1 MTPKKFA
8 ERRARILRLNRKLKK
23 LFPKATIALQY
34 SNDWELLVAVELSAQ
49 CTDKMVN
56 KVTGGL
62 FKKYRTLKD
71 YMNADPKKFEQ
82 DIRSCGYY
90 RNKTKNIL
98 GAAKLLMEKFGGKIP
113 KTMHEILSIP
123 GVARKT
129 ANVVLGNAHK
139 VYQGLAVDTHVRRFA
154 VRFDLSDYKDPV
166 RIERDLM
173 LLLPKKEW
181 FNFTYRVIDYG
192 RTIAPARSYD
202 ISKDPLLRIYPL
214 AANRFRV

>member
-8 ERRARILRLNRKLKK
+8 ERRTRILRLDKKLKE
-23 LFPKATIALQY
+23 LFPKATITLRF

-56 KVTGGL
+56 KVTGEL

-71 YMNADPKKFEQ
+71 YLNADPKKFEQ

-98 GAAKLLMEKFGGKIP
+98 GAAKLLTEKFGGRIP
-113 KTMHEILSIP
+113 KTMEEMLSIP

-139 VYQGLAVDTHVRRFA
+139 VYHGIAVDTHVRRF
-154 VRFDLSDYKDPV
+154 VIRFDLSDHHDPV
-166 RIERDLM
+166 RIERDLT

-181 FNFTYRVIDYG
+181 LDFTYRVIDYG
-192 RTIAPARSYD
+192 RSIAPARPYD
-202 ISKDPLLRIYPL
+202 ITKDPLLRIYPP
-214 AANRFRV
+214 AAQRFRV